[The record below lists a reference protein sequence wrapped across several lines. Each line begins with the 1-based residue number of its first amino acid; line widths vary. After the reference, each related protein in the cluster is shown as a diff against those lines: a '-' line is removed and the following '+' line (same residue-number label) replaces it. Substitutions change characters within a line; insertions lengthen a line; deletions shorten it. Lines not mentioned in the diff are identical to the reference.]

1 MKKLLASA
9 TAVTLLTVGYSSSA
23 FAAKSPN
30 DTKNCGHF
38 KSQQDAQAFWD
49 QNGYGVGNDPHRLDN
64 DKDGIPCEDYKYPKS
79 TNTTTENKETTKPQE
94 QPKQENTKQE
104 NTKQENT
111 KQENTKQENTKQ
123 ENTKQENTKQEN
135 TKQENSKQNN
145 QTTNNKQEQTKPQ
158 TTAKETKKN
167 TNTVVKKETKKQ
179 GEKLPNTASNGV
191 TMMLASLGLALAG
204 SVLMFRRK
212 KTNA

>member
-38 KSQQDAQAFWD
+38 KNQQDAQAFWD

-64 DKDGIPCEDYKYPKS
+64 DKDGIPCEDYKYPTN

-94 QPKQENTKQE
+94 Q
-104 NTKQENT
+104 T

-145 QTTNNKQEQTKPQ
+145 QTTNTKQEQTKPQ
-158 TTAKETKKN
+158 TTTKETKKD
-167 TNTVVKKETKKQ
+167 TNTAVKKETKKQ

-191 TMMLASLGLALAG
+191 TMMLTSLGLALVG

>member
-9 TAVTLLTVGYSSSA
+9 TAFTLLTVGYSSAA

-30 DTKNCGHF
+30 DTKNCEHF
-38 KSQQDAQAFWD
+38 KSQQEAQEFWD

-64 DKDGIPCEDYKYPKS
+64 DKDGIPCENYKYPKS

-94 QPKQENTKQE
+94 QVKQEDTKKESVKQE
-104 NTKQENT
+104 D
-111 KQENTKQENTKQ
+111 
-123 ENTKQENTKQEN
+123 
-135 TKQENSKQNN
+135 SKQNN
-145 QTTNNKQEQTKPQ
+145 QATNNKQEQTKPQ
-158 TTAKETKKN
+158 TTAKETKQN
-167 TNTVVKKETKKQ
+167 TNAVVKKETKKQ

-191 TMMLASLGLALAG
+191 TMMLTSLGLALVG

-212 KTNA
+212 KTN

>member
-1 MKKLLASA
+1 MIQ
-9 TAVTLLTVGYSSSA
+9 
-23 FAAKSPN
+23 
-30 DTKNCGHF
+30 NCGHF

-104 NTKQENT
+104 NTKQEPV
-111 KQENTKQENTKQ
+111 
-123 ENTKQENTKQEN
+123 KQEN

-167 TNTVVKKETKKQ
+167 TNTVVKKTK
-179 GEKLPNTASNGV
+179 T
-191 TMMLASLGLALAG
+191 
-204 SVLMFRRK
+204 R
-212 KTNA
+212 

>member
-1 MKKLLASA
+1 MKKILASA

-104 NTKQENT
+104 NTKQEPV
-111 KQENTKQENTKQ
+111 
-123 ENTKQENTKQEN
+123 
-135 TKQENSKQNN
+135 
-145 QTTNNKQEQTKPQ
+145 KQEQTKPQ

>member
-79 TNTTTENKETTKPQE
+79 TNTTTENKETTNPQE
-94 QPKQENTKQE
+94 QPKQEN
-104 NTKQENT
+104 N
-111 KQENTKQENTKQ
+111 
-123 ENTKQENTKQEN
+123 
-135 TKQENSKQNN
+135 KQENSKQNN

>member
-135 TKQENSKQNN
+135 SKQNN

>member
-9 TAVTLLTVGYSSSA
+9 TAVTLLTVGYSSAA

-64 DKDGIPCEDYKYPKS
+64 DKDGIPCEDYKYPTS

-94 QPKQENTKQE
+94 QTKQE
-104 NTKQENT
+104 NTKQEPA
-111 KQENTKQENTKQ
+111 
-123 ENTKQENTKQEN
+123 KQEN

-145 QTTNNKQEQTKPQ
+145 QTTNTKPQ

-167 TNTVVKKETKKQ
+167 ANTVVKKETKKQ

>member
-123 ENTKQENTKQEN
+123 EPVKQEN

>member
-9 TAVTLLTVGYSSSA
+9 TAFTLLTVGYSSSA

-64 DKDGIPCEDYKYPKS
+64 DKDGIPCEDYKYPTS

-94 QPKQENTKQE
+94 Q
-104 NTKQENT
+104 
-111 KQENTKQENTKQ
+111 
-123 ENTKQENTKQEN
+123 TKQENTKQEN

-145 QTTNNKQEQTKPQ
+145 QTTNTKPQ